1 MTRSL
6 GLLWIFICSVG
17 AAAQYGINWS
27 KQPSTFTSVQPG
39 PQKVRIGG
47 VNDFLYTYEV
57 NVIEI
62 NEATPQPQ
70 VAPQGALA
78 GCQTAAGQPQ
88 ADIGTFSD
96 DADKAFAAYKN
107 LFPKA
112 AIPPKTLEQTSVD
125 WRDNVQNHYDKL
137 GDESKAAQKVL
148 GAITDPGLK
157 TACQA
162 VMDTAASEYKR
173 LQDADTKLNHSPHV
187 VEATFTAKNCKSEIL
202 TVTEKYNGTPTGQS
216 LTAQFDVECDQV
228 TVGGGILL
236 TEIQSRTY
244 TSSTSPTQ
252 SGQFLVVGGTGKFR
266 PTFLV
271 GLTSFNFPFE
281 PLGHKLSSALGD
293 MRLGISTGPVLQ
305 NSKSDVSAF
314 GWFGPHGEL
323 YAPLVPE
330 SGYPCRGICSFS
342 PGLHQAGRFDSVK
355 FRSAHA
361 EQTVDWQVFHR
372 NRGKR
377 MGSDKNFEGIARYTH
392 GTAGKEATKLMRQK
406 CTLFLK

>member
-1 MTRSL
+1 MIRRV
-6 GLLWIFICSVG
+6 GLLWILVCSAV
-17 AAAQYGINWS
+17 ATAQYGINWP
-27 KQPSTFTSVQPG
+27 KQPSTFSSVQPG

-70 VAPQGALA
+70 IAPQGALV
-78 GCQTAAGQPQ
+78 GCQTGAGQPQ
-88 ADIGTFSD
+88 ADIGIFED
-96 DADKAFAAYKN
+96 NADKAFAAYKA

-112 AIPPKTLEQTSVD
+112 AIPPRTLEQTSTE
-125 WRDNVQNHYDKL
+125 WRDNVHPHYESL
-137 GDESKAAQKVL
+137 ADESTAAQKIFD
-148 GAITDPGLK
+148 AITDPGLK
-157 TACQA
+157 TACKS
-162 VMDTAASEYKR
+162 VMDSATSEYSK
-173 LQDADTKLNHSPHV
+173 LQDADKKLNHSPHV
-187 VEATFTAKNCKSEIL
+187 VEATFTANNCKSEIL

-236 TEIQSRTY
+236 SEIQSRTY

-252 SGQFLVVGGTGKFR
+252 SGQFLVVGGLGKLR

-281 PLGHKLSSALGD
+281 PMGHKISSALGD

-314 GWFGPHGEL
+314 GWFVGPTVSFMRRL
-323 YAPLVPE
+323 YL
-330 SGYPCRGICSFS
+330 S
-342 PGLHQAGRFDSVK
+342 PGIHFGEFADFPLGFSKQGDPIPSNFGALTPNKRWTGRFSIGITVK
-355 FRSAHA
+355 GWDLTKTLKGS
-361 EQTVDWQVFHR
+361 QDTPTVQP
-372 NRGKR
+372 
-377 MGSDKNFEGIARYTH
+377 AR
-392 GTAGKEATKLMRQK
+392 KP
-406 CTLFLK
+406 

>member
-6 GLLWIFICSVG
+6 GLFWFLVCSV
-17 AAAQYGINWS
+17 AATAQYGINWP

-39 PQKVRIGG
+39 SQKVRIGG
-47 VNDFLYTYEV
+47 VNDFLYTYDV

-62 NEATPQPQ
+62 SEAIPQPQ
-70 VAPQGALA
+70 MAPQGALA
-78 GCQTAAGQPQ
+78 GCQTATGQPQ
-88 ADIGTFSD
+88 ADLGTFSD
-96 DADKAFAAYKN
+96 EADKAFAAYN
-107 LFPKA
+107 SLFPKA
-112 AIPPKTLEQTSVD
+112 AIPPKTLEQTSAD
-125 WRDNVQNHYDKL
+125 WRDNVQPHYDKL
-137 GDESKAAQKVL
+137 ADDSKAAQKVL
-148 GAITDPGLK
+148 DAITDPGLK

-162 VMDTAASEYKR
+162 VMDSATSEYKK

-252 SGQFLVVGGTGKFR
+252 SGQFLVVGGTGRFR

-314 GWFGPHGEL
+314 GWFVGPTVSFMRRL
-323 YAPLVPE
+323 YL
-330 SGYPCRGICSFS
+330 S
-342 PGLHQAGRFDSVK
+342 PGLHVGEFADFPLGFTKQGDPIPSNFGSLTPNKRWTGRFSIGITVK
-355 FRSAHA
+355 GWDL
-361 EQTVDWQVFHR
+361 T
-372 NRGKR
+372 KTLK
-377 MGSDKNFEGIARYTH
+377 GSQDTPAVQPAK
-392 GTAGKEATKLMRQK
+392 KPQS
-406 CTLFLK
+406 

>member
-6 GLLWIFICSVG
+6 GLLWILICSVG

-39 PQKVRIGG
+39 SQKVRIGG

-78 GCQTAAGQPQ
+78 GCQTAAAQPQ

-112 AIPPKTLEQTSVD
+112 AIPPKTLEQTSAD
-125 WRDNVQNHYDKL
+125 WRDNVQPHYDKL

-148 GAITDPGLK
+148 DAITDPGLK

-162 VMDTAASEYKR
+162 VMDTAASEYKK

-202 TVTEKYNGTPTGQS
+202 TVNEKYNGTPTGQS

-281 PLGHKLSSALGD
+281 PLGHKLSSSLGD

-314 GWFGPHGEL
+314 GWFVGPTVSFMRRL
-323 YAPLVPE
+323 YL
-330 SGYPCRGICSFS
+330 S
-342 PGLHQAGRFDSVK
+342 PGIHVGEFADFPLGFTKQGDSIPSNFGALTPNKRWTGRFSI
-355 FRSAHA
+355 
-361 EQTVDWQVFHR
+361 
-372 NRGKR
+372 
-377 MGSDKNFEGIARYTH
+377 GIAVK
-392 GTAGKEATKLMRQK
+392 GWDLTK
-406 CTLFLK
+406 TLKGSQDTPTVQPAKKPQS